1 MDKIF
6 SKIKN
11 QKLTPEERSEMLIV
25 LNKYMKENPKQD
37 FLSKPVRSPFYSTV
51 WEISKQKRVALP
63 VTAVIIFVLTTST
76 VFGANNS
83 LPGDVLYPVKRFGET
98 VQSVAAIG
106 TKAKAKVSTEHA
118 ISRLE
123 EAAEL
128 ASRGGLTED
137 KVLELEDDFKKHF
150 DKIEKNIEELKNEG
164 DEDNAEKL
172 MAVFEDTVSLQGED
186 FDKLTE
192 NEDVDEGS
200 KENLRKIRSKLEDEV
215 IKKKKERDIEK
226 EHKKVEGL
234 DRELKK
240 EDNFNT
246 SDDDEGYEEK
256 EVSGRDRD
264 GD

>member
-1 MDKIF
+1 MDKLF

-11 QKLTPEERSEMLIV
+11 QKLTPEERSEMLLV
-25 LNKYMKENPKQD
+25 LSRYIKENPEQD
-37 FLSKPVRSPFYSTV
+37 FISKPVRSPFYSTV

-83 LPGDVLYPVKRFGET
+83 LPGDVLYPVKRFSET
-98 VQSVAAIG
+98 VQSAVAIG

-128 ASRGGLTED
+128 ASRGSLTED

-150 DKIEKNIEELKNEG
+150 DKIEKNIEELKNKG

-172 MAVFEDTVSLQGED
+172 MTVFEDTVSIQGED

-192 NEDVDEGS
+192 DEDVDDDS
-200 KENLRKIRSKLEDEV
+200 KENLKKIRSKLEDEV
-215 IKKKKERDIEK
+215 IKKKKKRDIEK
-226 EHKKVEGL
+226 EHKKEENIDKKSKEEKDYDVSDK
-234 DRELKK
+234 DREGERK
-240 EDNFNT
+240 
-246 SDDDEGYEEK
+246 EEK
-256 EVSGRDRD
+256 DRDRD
-264 GD
+264 DD